1 MVIWRLLSALD
12 RKLIRDI
19 WQMRGQMVAIIS
31 VIACGVGTFVMSLTT
46 QAALSSTQQA
56 YYDRYRFADI
66 FANLKQAPNTL
77 IPRLGE
83 IAGVARVQT
92 RVVRDVILDV
102 PGLREP
108 AAGRL
113 ISIPETPQPDLN
125 ELHLMSGRYIEPGR
139 DDEVLVTDGFAKT
152 NGYQLGDRVTAILN
166 GRKKPLRIVGTVLSP
181 EYIYTIRLGSL
192 VPDDRRFGI
201 LWMGRRALSAAFN
214 MEGAFNDVTMSLMHG
229 ASPQQVIEDLDL
241 LLAPYGGLGA
251 HTRQVLISHRF
262 LSDVIKQLA
271 RMGTIVPSLFLSV
284 AAFLLNVVLSRQVAL
299 QREQIAALKAFG
311 YTNREVGIHY
321 LKLVLLVVI
330 LGVLLGCGVGSLLG
344 RHLTGL
350 YALIY
355 KFPLLLFSLPPRIIA
370 LALLVSLGAA
380 ALGTLGVIRKAV
392 QLPPAEAMRP
402 EPPASFRPT
411 LVERLGLRGWF
422 SPAAKMILR
431 HLERRPLKSFFS
443 MFGIAM
449 AVAVQ
454 LIGRFPADS
463 LGHLLTQQFEVSERQ
478 HVRLT
483 LNESTSW
490 QGIYELQHLPG
501 VLLVEPRR
509 MVLVRFRHNNIVRRT
524 LIQGLVD
531 QPVLN
536 NLVDES
542 GRTVPLPEEG
552 VVMNEKL
559 AQVLGLEVGQ
569 EVTIEFLQGTRR
581 IVQVPLAGLITE
593 NLGTFAYMNL
603 RSLNRLM
610 REGNS
615 FSEANLLIDSAHAD
629 ELYDEL
635 RENPRAANVGVKRES
650 IDSFRRTV
658 MENLLQLQ
666 YFNVIFASVIALG
679 VVYNTT
685 RIALSERGR
694 ELASLRVLG
703 LTRGEISYI
712 LLGELAVLTLA
723 AIPLG
728 VVCGLAVVRLVCF
741 FLNSEMYRIPFV
753 ISPHT
758 LGVSVSVVLISALIS
773 GALVRRQLDHL
784 DLIAVLKTRE

>member
-1 MVIWRLLSALD
+1 MIWRLLSALD

-251 HTRQVLISHRF
+251 HTRQDQISHRF
-262 LSDVIKQLA
+262 LSDEIKQLA

-380 ALGTLGVIRKAV
+380 ALGTL
-392 QLPPAEAMRP
+392 
-402 EPPASFRPT
+402 
-411 LVERLGLRGWF
+411 
-422 SPAAKMILR
+422 
-431 HLERRPLKSFFS
+431 
-443 MFGIAM
+443 
-449 AVAVQ
+449 
-454 LIGRFPADS
+454 
-463 LGHLLTQQFEVSERQ
+463 
-478 HVRLT
+478 
-483 LNESTSW
+483 
-490 QGIYELQHLPG
+490 
-501 VLLVEPRR
+501 
-509 MVLVRFRHNNIVRRT
+509 
-524 LIQGLVD
+524 
-531 QPVLN
+531 
-536 NLVDES
+536 
-542 GRTVPLPEEG
+542 
-552 VVMNEKL
+552 
-559 AQVLGLEVGQ
+559 
-569 EVTIEFLQGTRR
+569 
-581 IVQVPLAGLITE
+581 
-593 NLGTFAYMNL
+593 
-603 RSLNRLM
+603 
-610 REGNS
+610 
-615 FSEANLLIDSAHAD
+615 
-629 ELYDEL
+629 
-635 RENPRAANVGVKRES
+635 
-650 IDSFRRTV
+650 
-658 MENLLQLQ
+658 
-666 YFNVIFASVIALG
+666 
-679 VVYNTT
+679 
-685 RIALSERGR
+685 
-694 ELASLRVLG
+694 
-703 LTRGEISYI
+703 
-712 LLGELAVLTLA
+712 
-723 AIPLG
+723 
-728 VVCGLAVVRLVCF
+728 
-741 FLNSEMYRIPFV
+741 
-753 ISPHT
+753 
-758 LGVSVSVVLISALIS
+758 
-773 GALVRRQLDHL
+773 
-784 DLIAVLKTRE
+784 